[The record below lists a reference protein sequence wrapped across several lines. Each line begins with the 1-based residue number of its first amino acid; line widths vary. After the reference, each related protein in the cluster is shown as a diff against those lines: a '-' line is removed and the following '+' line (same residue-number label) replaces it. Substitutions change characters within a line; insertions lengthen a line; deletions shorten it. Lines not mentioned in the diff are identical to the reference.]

1 MSAELHAQLVAQVV
15 PLLRRRLPGLLS
27 VYAFGSRITGQARP
41 DSDLD
46 LAVLVAGYADVAGL
60 WHLASEVADQV
71 GCDVDLLDM
80 RAASTVLQYQILTQ
94 GQRLWVA
101 DPLVG
106 VWEAAVLSDKL
117 DLDVARAGYVQD
129 ILREG
134 RVHGR

>member
-15 PLLRRRLPGLLS
+15 PLLRSRLPGLLS

-46 LAVLVAGYADVAGL
+46 LAVLVAGYADVTGL

-101 DPLVG
+101 NPLVG
-106 VWEAAVLSDKL
+106 AWEAAVLSDKL

-134 RVHGR
+134 SVHGR

>member
-1 MSAELHAQLVAQVV
+1 MSAELHAQLAAQVV
-15 PLLRRRLPGLLS
+15 PLLRERLPALLS
-27 VYAFGSRITGQARP
+27 VYAFGSRVTGQARP

-46 LAVLVAGYADVAGL
+46 LAVLVAGYADGVAL
-60 WHLASEVADQV
+60 WYLASEVAERV
-71 GCDVDLLDM
+71 ACEVDLLDM

-117 DLDVARAGYVQD
+117 DLDMARAGYVQD